1 LPSKEVSRS
10 SASESAF
17 ARRGW
22 AGGSVR
28 VIRRTSSP
36 RSIAALSPSPIISLA
51 ARSFAAEHDGHR
63 HERHLARMTWGGC
76 ASLTRTT
83 HERAHGRQGPCS
95 AMIVS
100 TSLRSGRG
108 SPPAELSGVPAGVG
122 RVRTSRRGGRQ
133 GADGPCG
140 HVSPCCWCV
149 CMHRSCVDRERGWPF
164 SLHLGE
170 SRAPTEPQARETLR
184 RAP

>member
-1 LPSKEVSRS
+1 M
-10 SASESAF
+10 
-17 ARRGW
+17 
-22 AGGSVR
+22 R

-100 TSLRSGRG
+100 TSLRISSCRTLRSARG
-108 SPPAELSGVPAGVG
+108 SWQSKNIKK
-122 RVRTSRRGGRQ
+122 RR
-133 GADGPCG
+133 
-140 HVSPCCWCV
+140 
-149 CMHRSCVDRERGWPF
+149 
-164 SLHLGE
+164 
-170 SRAPTEPQARETLR
+170 
-184 RAP
+184 